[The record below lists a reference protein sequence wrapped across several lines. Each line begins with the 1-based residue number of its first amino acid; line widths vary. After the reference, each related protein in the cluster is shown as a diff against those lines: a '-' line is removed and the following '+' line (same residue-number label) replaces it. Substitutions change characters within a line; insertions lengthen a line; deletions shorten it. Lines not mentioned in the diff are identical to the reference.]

1 MSPGRALRLRPSW
14 LSRRAAARCA
24 GAAALLLG
32 VGAVSATALA
42 LSRTR
47 QYDVPF
53 TPCETEPPPPWTV
66 GRLTTETPVSV
77 ADGLRPLPD
86 LPTTLH
92 LYAQSRRGFQGVEHE
107 LYWLSGG
114 KREPVPGSLVRDGIV
129 TDGSFKLDFA
139 LPPLVGRPPGVHVLE
154 LLYRQVVAKGTVL
167 GCVRFAVRVG

>member
-1 MSPGRALRLRPSW
+1 MSKGPGLRLCLSW
-14 LSRRAAARCA
+14 FVTAAAARRV

-53 TPCETEPPPPWTV
+53 TPCETKPPPPWTV

-77 ADGLRPLPD
+77 ADGLRPLPY

-92 LYAQSRRGFQGVEHE
+92 LYAQSRHGFQGVEHE

-114 KREPVPGSLVRDGIV
+114 KKEPVPGSLVRDGIV
-129 TDGSFKLDFA
+129 TDGSFRLDFD
-139 LPPLVGRPPGVHVLE
+139 LPPLVGRPPGLHVLE
-154 LLYRQVVAKGTVL
+154 LLYRQVVAKETVL